1 MSNPV
6 PQNGEIS
13 AIGEAPGA
21 STQVA
26 EFETFDDSFDTSPN
40 GTPDKGSSD
49 IAKVAAAV
57 ADLASGSRR
66 KIADRAPIQKA
77 PAVEFEGED
86 DDEPAPKSAPK
97 AGALGTVGHKL
108 EQAGPPASAI
118 SEALRR
124 EAEEAGFTA
133 EDIEDFTPAQLRKA
147 IVANDRLVARQFRAA
162 NKQTPATPEPEAV
175 ADEDDLSEEDFD
187 PKLVKAFRKL
197 RDDNKALREAE
208 SRRFQE
214 RQVAELDAAFAA
226 LENESWFGA
235 GSGTELDPD
244 SREGRRRNA
253 VIREANE
260 ELARY
265 AARKQRPPAIKQLI
279 AQAADAIYGTPNELS
294 PRQQA
299 VAKQPRRPDGAFGT
313 VTARPSQKETVRK
326 KGESAALAGIAE
338 AIGGDPRSAE
348 QANNDVDDSLL

>member
-40 GTPDKGSSD
+40 GTPDKGDSD

-77 PAVEFEGED
+77 PAVEFEGDD
-86 DDEPAPKSAPK
+86 DDEPAPKPAVK
-97 AGALGTVGHKL
+97 ATTKIEPIGGTAAQP
-108 EQAGPPASAI
+108 EI

-147 IVANDRLVARQFRAA
+147 IAANDRLVARQFRAA
-162 NKQTPATPEPEAV
+162 NKQAPATSEPEAV
-175 ADEDDLSEEDFD
+175 ADEDDLSEDDFD

-197 RDDNKALREAE
+197 RDENKALREAE
-208 SRRFQE
+208 SRRSQE

-279 AQAADAIYGTPNELS
+279 AQAADAIYGTPNELT